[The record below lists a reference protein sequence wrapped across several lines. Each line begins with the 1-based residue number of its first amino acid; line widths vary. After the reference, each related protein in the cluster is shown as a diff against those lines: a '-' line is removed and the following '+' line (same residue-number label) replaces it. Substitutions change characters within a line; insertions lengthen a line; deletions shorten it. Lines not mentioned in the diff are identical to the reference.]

1 MKLINKS
8 KGILLYNDKS
18 TNCITALYSKLDLF
32 WPPTQNIE
40 RNHVKELNHIP
51 ANPPPA
57 LLSPGYQHSK
67 EDMEHS
73 PRSVLYAQGLC
84 VENNMLVDYAIS
96 KLEAVPQKCSMP
108 KGSSLPHHS
117 VLRVP
122 VQGLKLNNPATE
134 VNLYFLLRI
143 EQYIFL
149 VNRKIVISSNIP
161 SEARM

>member
-1 MKLINKS
+1 MCRS
-8 KGILLYNDKS
+8 SGS
-18 TNCITALYSKLDLF
+18 CYSKQLSTASNL
-32 WPPTQNIE
+32 QKIE
-40 RNHVKELNHIP
+40 QVRTESHCE
-51 ANPPPA
+51 PPPA

-96 KLEAVPQKCSMP
+96 TLEAVPHKCSMP

-122 VQGLKLNNPATE
+122 VQGLKLNNPATQ